1 MCIGIE
7 VRRTG
12 ASGVSGAISERGFRA
27 KKHKESGGARLPD
40 KTADAM
46 AAANFVPPPPSQPP
60 PPPPPL
66 PAPSLPFPSFFFL
79 FLFSSGALSSCSAV
93 VPPEGFKNNSV
104 NCIPV
109 RRETEKSGWKKTSDS
124 RRSMVEVVVVVAVE
138 RGVRRWG
145 GAVSIVVA
153 AAWYRPGS
161 FLPRK

>member
-1 MCIGIE
+1 
-7 VRRTG
+7 
-12 ASGVSGAISERGFRA
+12 
-27 KKHKESGGARLPD
+27 
-40 KTADAM
+40 M

-60 PPPPPL
+60 PPPPLPTPL

-124 RRSMVEVVVVVAVE
+124 RRSVVVVE
-138 RGVRRWG
+138 RGSWAVGWRSQYRRCSG
-145 GAVSIVVA
+145 VISPRILSATKVINAGEDTRVELD
-153 AAWYRPGS
+153 S
-161 FLPRK
+161 FPTPARCLRKNGHR